1 MLSEKLLNDF
11 NSLPKD
17 KQEEVIDFVEFLKRQ
32 NEKELESIMDNII
45 KENEVALKELGK

>member
-11 NSLPKD
+11 NSLPID
-17 KQEEVIDFVEFLKRQ
+17 KQKEVIDFVEFLKSQ

-45 KENEVALKELGK
+45 KGNEVALKELAK